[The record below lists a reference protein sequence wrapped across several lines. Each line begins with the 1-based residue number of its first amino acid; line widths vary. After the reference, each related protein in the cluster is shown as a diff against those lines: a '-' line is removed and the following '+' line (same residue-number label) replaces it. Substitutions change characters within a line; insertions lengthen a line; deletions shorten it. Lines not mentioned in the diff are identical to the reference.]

1 MKSKIISLAFM
12 LAFAFST
19 SAFAEGET
27 GQVGGETGQVGLTQT
42 SSSTS
47 TSSNSSEDL
56 LTQIL
61 NAINSVIP

>member
-1 MKSKIISLAFM
+1 MKTKIISLAFL

-19 SAFAEGET
+19 SALADDGET
-27 GQVGGETGQVGLTQT
+27 GQGTRVVQT
-42 SSSTS
+42 PPPATVVQSNDSSD
-47 TSSNSSEDL
+47 DL